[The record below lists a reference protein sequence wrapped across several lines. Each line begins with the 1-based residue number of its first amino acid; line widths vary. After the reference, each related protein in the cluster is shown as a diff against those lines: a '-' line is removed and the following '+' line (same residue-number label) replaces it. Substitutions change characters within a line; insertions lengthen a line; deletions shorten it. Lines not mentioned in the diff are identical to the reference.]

1 MIKGIMESAS
11 NLLGFRPHFFF
22 SPDQSAQDLKPFLLS
37 LYEDFPLPDAT
48 HGIVVGGD
56 GWMLHTLHS
65 LYEHENIKISNHVGS
80 IPLYGIN
87 CGTVGFLLNHVDK
100 EKISQLSLWIEK
112 SVSCSLPPLNAE
124 ILLESGER
132 ILKKAINEVTLMR
145 ESPQACILQIH
156 VNNQMVLE
164 QLIGDGVLVST
175 PAGSGAY
182 NFSAGGPIL
191 PLNSRS
197 LAVTPLHAFRPRRW
211 PGAILSDD
219 TYIELKVQKNQTR
232 PVYATV
238 DSFSIAHVISVK
250 IFKEHQN
257 YYSLLFD
264 PDHHLD
270 QRIIQEQF
278 IAYN

>member
-1 MIKGIMESAS
+1 MEFSGKS
-11 NLLGFRPHFFF
+11 LSFRPHFFF
-22 SPDQSAQDLKPFLLS
+22 SPDQPAQALKSVLS
-37 LYEDFPLPDAT
+37 GLYEDFPLSKAT

-65 LYEHENIKISNHVGS
+65 LYEHDNKAISNHVGS

-100 EKISQLSLWIEK
+100 EKISQLSIWIER
-112 SVSCSLPPLNAE
+112 SVSFSLAPLNAE
-124 ILLESGER
+124 ILLESGET

-145 ESPQACILQIH
+145 ESSQACILQIH
-156 VNNQMVLE
+156 VNKQIVLE

-232 PVYATV
+232 PVYTTV
-238 DSFSIAHVISVK
+238 DSFSIARVVSVK
-250 IFKEHQN
+250 IFKENQN